1 MINLPLVIA
10 LSTLLVTSLLVW
22 RHSVWRMTNP
32 SGLPLPP
39 GPRGLP
45 LIGNILDIDPARP
58 WLTYNVWAER
68 YGDIVYSSIL
78 GQRFIVISSAKVAKA
93 LFEQR
98 SSIYSDRMAATL
110 FKLFGANFITAFLG
124 YTDEWRLH
132 QKLFHLT
139 LHPKATEKY
148 QDMYLEGVR
157 ELVVNLLDGFM
168 DATDELEGH
177 LTTFSAALIMA
188 ITYGYKVTSR
198 DDPIVNRIRRLAD
211 ILVTEMSLE
220 RAMLFAVFPS
230 LLHLPSWVPGMA
242 FKGKTASTR
251 NLAAEVKDVPFKF
264 VKEQMAAG
272 TYTHSMVS
280 DLLQN
285 YEDTIDGELEH
296 AIKDTAATVYLAG
309 AETTSATL
317 LVFILAMV
325 LYPEVQER
333 ARAEIDAV
341 VGRDALP
348 GFEHRSS
355 LPYIE
360 AILRETMRWYP
371 VAPLG
376 MPHAT
381 STSDSYDGYYIPK
394 GSVVML
400 NVWGMSRPSSDP
412 DAARF
417 DPDRHLLPNGQL
429 SPDVNNAPVFGLGRR
444 ACPGRFFAEG
454 SMWAAAVTMLSTLRF
469 SPEVD
474 ANGKYVEVKSEF
486 IPGVAIRP
494 KPFKCCITSI
504 SAERERDIRASRQSF

>member
-10 LSTLLVTSLLVW
+10 LSTSLLTSLLVW
-22 RHSVWRMTNP
+22 RHSVWRRTNP

-45 LIGNILDIDPARP
+45 LIGNVFDIDPVRP

-78 GQRFIVISSAKVAKA
+78 GQQFIVISSVKIARA

-98 SSIYSDRMAATL
+98 SSIYSDRMNSTL
-110 FKLFGANFITAFLG
+110 YKLFGANFITGFLG

-132 QKLFHLT
+132 QKLFHST

-148 QDMYLEGVR
+148 EDMYMEGAR
-157 ELVVNLLDGFM
+157 ELVVGLLDGFM
-168 DATDELEGH
+168 GATGELEGH
-177 LTTFSAALIMA
+177 LTMFSAALIMT

-198 DDPIVNRIRRLAD
+198 DDPIVNRVQRLAD
-211 ILVTEMSLE
+211 IFLTEMSSE
-220 RAMLFAVFPS
+220 RAMLFTVFPS
-230 LLHLPSWVPGMA
+230 LLHLPSWFPGMA
-242 FKGKTASTR
+242 FKGKIATTR
-251 NLAAEVKDVPFKF
+251 KLAAEVKDVPFKF

-272 TYTHSMVS
+272 THTRSMVS
-280 DLLQN
+280 DLLQS
-285 YEDTIDGELEH
+285 YEDAIDGELEH

-309 AETTSATL
+309 AETTSATVL
-317 LVFILAMV
+317 TFILAMI

-341 VGRDALP
+341 VGKDALP

-371 VAPLG
+371 AVPLG

-381 STSDSYDGYYIPK
+381 STSDSYGGYYIPK
-394 GSVVML
+394 GAVVML
-400 NVWGMSRPSSDP
+400 NVWGMSRPSLDP
-412 DAARF
+412 DAAHF
-417 DPDRHLLPNGQL
+417 DPDRHLLSNGQL
-429 SPDVNNAPVFGLGRR
+429 STDVNSAPVFGLGRR

-454 SMWAAAVTMLSTLRF
+454 SMWAAIVTMLSTLRF

-474 ANGKYVEVKSEF
+474 ANGKYAEVKSEF
-486 IPGVAIRP
+486 KPGAAIRP
-494 KPFKCCITSI
+494 EPFKCCITSI
-504 SAERERDIRASRQSF
+504 STERERDIRASRQSF